1 MGDESRLQEEYTK
14 LLKEYLRT
22 GSETSLFNISKLSKE
37 FINKGIGPE
46 EVTEMHSSAVA
57 GIVEGLP
64 HEEAIAAFQQAVNP
78 LLEIMTN
85 YAMAYRSY
93 AQMKE
98 RKLAEYEKGEQFK
111 GLEKLASVGILS
123 LGMMNELGNSLNRTA
138 AYIKKAT
145 EKGGN
150 SGEFPRV
157 VLQQIS
163 RAMGVVRTVFLYSR
177 GIARDEIKPV
187 SINEL
192 LQESIE
198 LIKRTVSLNSISIE
212 TRFRESVRINMNVA
226 EMRQAFVNLIAGA
239 IEAMQGSGKL
249 LISTAF
255 ELIGRQKYL
264 TVRMSYDG
272 GKPRNKCLFSLPTTG
287 GDAGINLAQSLIRRN
302 GGTVE
307 FNAEGTS
314 SSIFIKLRV
323 PDELD
328 NFLKAVKKKEEKE
341 SG

>member
-46 EVTEMHSSAVA
+46 EVTEVHSSAVA

-163 RAMGVVRTVFLYSR
+163 RAMGAVRMVFLYSR

-226 EMRQAFVNLIAGA
+226 EMRQAFVNLIASA
-239 IEAMQGSGKL
+239 IEAMQDKGKL
-249 LISTAF
+249 LISSGV
-255 ELIGRQKYL
+255 ELIEKKEYL
-264 TVRMSYDG
+264 IIKMVYEGNGS
-272 GKPRNKCLFSLPTTG
+272 KNKFLFSLPTTRS
-287 GDAGINLAQSLIRRN
+287 DAVISLAQNLIRRN
-302 GGTVE
+302 GGTIE
-307 FNAEGTS
+307 FDTEGTS

-328 NFLKAVKKKEEKE
+328 NFLKAVKKDEKE
-341 SG
+341 SS